1 MSPAKH
7 AHVSP
12 SGPPP
17 DYRSAA
23 FPRLQ
28 IATGAGLILFWSLF
42 FTIGLAPANP
52 PPGYFEFE
60 HSFTVPD
67 LLLAAGLIYAGL
79 QWRDPMGNR
88 HVARTLSLLCAGAL
102 IFLGLLDTSFNIRSG
117 IYTANLADAVG
128 ALAINLWCLGF
139 GGYLA
144 IKVTAHERDGPDE
157 PVRSLE

>member
-1 MSPAKH
+1 MSRAKH
-7 AHVSP
+7 AHAAP
-12 SGPPP
+12 SCAAP

-28 IATGAGLILFWSLF
+28 IATGVGLILFWLLF

-67 LLLAAGLIYAGL
+67 LVLAAGLIYAGL
-79 QWRDPMGNR
+79 QWRTPKGSR
-88 HVARTLSLLCAGAL
+88 YIARTLSLMCAGAL
-102 IFLGLLDTSFNIRSG
+102 IFLGLLDASFNMRSG
-117 IYTANLADAVG
+117 IYTANVADAVG

-144 IKVTAHERDGPDE
+144 VKVGAHEREGANE
-157 PVRSLE
+157 QVRSLE